1 MASLLSARRS
11 GGSRR
16 PNADDIHLEATV
28 PLVRK
33 VPAEQDPGDRPIV
46 GWPVAAAVGA
56 LAAALAGWILM
67 AGIVVVGW
75 LAATPGSLVGALDV
89 GTQFWL
95 LAHGAGAVLGATGL
109 TLIPWGATLIFA
121 TMLSRF
127 AGFAMRQTTGA
138 TLVDVARVAAV
149 STVTY
154 LLPVVGVTALVGD
167 TTHVVRGAVVTALF
181 AGSASAWGA
190 FRAAEIDPTA
200 SWPTWSR
207 AVPRAVLS
215 GSLVMLVAGAAAV
228 VTGLVVH
235 LEQVEQLASALDT
248 GAAGGIALLVA
259 QLAFAPNLIVWGA
272 SYTLGAGFSLGSGTV
287 VTPTG
292 TELGLLP
299 AIPVFGGLPGAGGG
313 DTIQLVWLAAGVLAG
328 GVAAW
333 CILRARPAARFDE
346 TSLVGGLSGAVAGLV
361 FVLFGWL
368 SAGDLGTLRLAGMG
382 PQLLPLAV
390 MAVTTMG
397 LSGMLVGLVA
407 GLLRR
412 PRPTQDS

>member
-1 MASLLSARRS
+1 MASLLSTRRS

-16 PNADDIHLEATV
+16 PDADDIHLEATV

-33 VPAEQDPGDRPIV
+33 VPADQDQGPAPVV

-67 AGIVVVGW
+67 AGIAVVGW
-75 LAATPGSLVGALDV
+75 LAAEPGSLVEALDV

-95 LAHGAGAVLGATGL
+95 LAHGSGAVLQNTEL
-109 TLIPWGATLIFA
+109 TLVPWGATLLFA
-121 TMLSRF
+121 TMLSRCAAF
-127 AGFAMRQTTGA
+127 AIRQTRDPQTS
-138 TLVDVARVAAV
+138 DVGRVV
-149 STVTY
+149 GVTTVVY
-154 LLPVVGVTALVGD
+154 LLPVVGATALVGD
-167 TTHVVRGAVVTALF
+167 PTHVARGAVVTALF
-181 AGSASAWGA
+181 AAAASAWGA
-190 FRAAEIDPTA
+190 FRAAGIDPTG

-215 GSLVMLVAGAAAV
+215 SSLVMLVAGVAAV
-228 VTGLVVH
+228 LTGLVVH
-235 LEQVEQLASALDT
+235 LERVEQLATALDT
-248 GAAGGIALLVA
+248 GVAGGIALLVA

-272 SYTLGAGFSLGSGTV
+272 SYTLGTGFSLGSGTV

-292 TELGLLP
+292 TDLGLLP
-299 AIPVFGGLPGAGGG
+299 AIPVLGGLPGAGGG
-313 DTIQLVWLAAGVLAG
+313 TIQLLWLVAGVVAG
-328 GVAAW
+328 AVAAW

-361 FVLFGWL
+361 FTGLGWL
-368 SAGDLGTLRLAGMG
+368 SAGDLGTLRLAGLG

-397 LSGMLVGLVA
+397 LSGMVFGLAA

-412 PRPTQDS
+412 RRHASKN

>member
-16 PNADDIHLEATV
+16 PGADDIHLEATV

-33 VPAEQDPGDRPIV
+33 VPVDADQGPRPVV
-46 GWPVAAAVGA
+46 GGPVAAAVGA
-56 LAAALAGWILM
+56 LVAALAGWILM
-67 AGIVVVGW
+67 AGIAVVGW
-75 LAATPGSLVGALDV
+75 LAAEPGSLVGALDV

-95 LAHGAGAVLGATGL
+95 LAHGAGAVLGSTGL
-109 TLIPWGATLIFA
+109 TLVPWGATLLFA

-127 AGFAMRQTTGA
+127 AAFAVRQTREPGIA
-138 TLVDVARVAAV
+138 EVGRVVAVT
-149 STVTY
+149 TVVY
-154 LLPVVGVTALVGD
+154 LLPVVGATALVGD
-167 TTHVVRGAVVTALF
+167 PTYVARGAVVTALF
-181 AGSASAWGA
+181 AAAASAWGA
-190 FRAAEIDPTA
+190 FRAAGIDPTVA
-200 SWPTWSR
+200 WPTWSR
-207 AVPRAVLS
+207 AVPRAVLAA
-215 GSLVMLVAGAAAV
+215 SLVMLAAGAAAV

-235 LEQVEQLASALDT
+235 LERVEQLATALDT
-248 GAAGGIALLVA
+248 GVAGGIALLVA
-259 QLAFAPNLIVWGA
+259 QMAFAPNLIVWGA

-299 AIPVFGGLPGAGGG
+299 AIPVLGGLPGAGGA
-313 DTIQLVWLAAGVLAG
+313 TVQLVWLAAGVAAG
-328 GVAAW
+328 AVAAW

-361 FVLFGWL
+361 FTLLGWL
-368 SAGDLGTLRLAGMG
+368 SAGDLGTVRLADVG
-382 PQLLPLAV
+382 PRLLPLVV

-397 LSGMLVGLVA
+397 LSGMLFGLVA

-412 PRPTQDS
+412 RPPAQDD